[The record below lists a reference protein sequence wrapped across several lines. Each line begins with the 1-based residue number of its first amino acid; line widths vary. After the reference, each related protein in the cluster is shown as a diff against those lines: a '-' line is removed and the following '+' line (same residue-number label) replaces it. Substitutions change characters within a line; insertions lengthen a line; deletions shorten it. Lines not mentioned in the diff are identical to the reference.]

1 MNDDEVEL
9 PSGWKKAFSRS
20 QQRTYFYHEV
30 SGKSVW
36 KIEDLPNL
44 QHLIE
49 KEEELKRQQ
58 EKEEDADPNNNKRSE
73 LDHAESESNAKR
85 PRVDVIASSTEDGP
99 LDSVP
104 ISSKAAMDPDTK
116 ETEPKVRQTDTR
128 RVEEQ
133 KRKQKQKQKQ
143 HTPAQDRRYQLLYE
157 QIDRRSQEK
166 AASFLRK
173 HEGDGRSKD
182 ANELAVADEIRSLR
196 SWVGEIKRT
205 SDGSKQCTYYQD
217 RRKKYPF
224 KTSEDGYK
232 LLQKLLDSNEAILR
246 ENMRLIMAQGDPQY
260 VMAFG
265 EALYEVK
272 PCLKAYGETWSQE
285 EYGHPGFQ
293 RIYIKLKSFQR
304 FTETWATLERCFAD
318 GLFDIHVDEARKAAQ
333 SACEAPIIRMASI
346 GGGPAFELLAI
357 KLYFERI
364 APGAILELISLDLQP
379 SWKQYVELL
388 GFKFIHWNIYDGN
401 LLETLNLEPGQLTY
415 VVISYVLIYCT
426 DDQTMDMLTSLL
438 RDDKVRA
445 IIVSE
450 RSESTGGVQMME
462 SRGIT
467 VAKLMNQT
475 WGKDERQTVFLMDK
489 YLMNSTSG
497 KETRRSNPIFPNVPF
512 SEHKEARQ
520 KGGHKLSWRPFH
532 DSSHRSDKSQNPRYN
547 PFNFNRDD
555 NQSGHH
561 NPFN

>member
-318 GLFDIHVDEARKAAQ
+318 GLFDIHVDEARK
-333 SACEAPIIRMASI
+333 
-346 GGGPAFELLAI
+346 
-357 KLYFERI
+357 
-364 APGAILELISLDLQP
+364 
-379 SWKQYVELL
+379 
-388 GFKFIHWNIYDGN
+388 
-401 LLETLNLEPGQLTY
+401 
-415 VVISYVLIYCT
+415 VL
-426 DDQTMDMLTSLL
+426 
-438 RDDKVRA
+438 
-445 IIVSE
+445 
-450 RSESTGGVQMME
+450 
-462 SRGIT
+462 
-467 VAKLMNQT
+467 
-475 WGKDERQTVFLMDK
+475 
-489 YLMNSTSG
+489 
-497 KETRRSNPIFPNVPF
+497 
-512 SEHKEARQ
+512 
-520 KGGHKLSWRPFH
+520 
-532 DSSHRSDKSQNPRYN
+532 
-547 PFNFNRDD
+547 
-555 NQSGHH
+555 
-561 NPFN
+561 